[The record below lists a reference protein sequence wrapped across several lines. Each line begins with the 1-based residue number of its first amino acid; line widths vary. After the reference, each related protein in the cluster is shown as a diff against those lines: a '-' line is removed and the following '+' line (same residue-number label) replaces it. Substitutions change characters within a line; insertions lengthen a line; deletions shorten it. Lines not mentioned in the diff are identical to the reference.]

1 MDEDRLRQQLNETGN
16 LLDVLSDDAWHLA
29 EDWDGPVEVGLDLGS
44 YLDAIAATP
53 SADLAKQR
61 RCVRIL
67 SILYPELRRWLESW
81 NLGQS
86 FEPVYAEAQRRVY
99 DHVRQLT
106 PEQEQWMDALIA
118 EYAQELPIEARE
130 LRSQVIPFLSSLMT
144 TDDRQALADIAAQHM
159 AQGVLQLVQV
169 DYSVAV

>member
-1 MDEDRLRQQLNETGN
+1 MGSKLPLRFRG
-16 LLDVLSDDAWHLA
+16 DDWN
-29 EDWDGPVEVGLDLGS
+29 GPVEASLELGS

-53 SADLAKQR
+53 STDLANQR

-106 PEQEQWMDALIA
+106 PEQEQWMDALI
-118 EYAQELPIEARE
+118 EEGDQDLPIEARE

-144 TDDRQALADIAAQHM
+144 TDTAMRSALRPSRRPSRFRPGRCRPSCPRPH
-159 AQGVLQLVQV
+159 G
-169 DYSVAV
+169 